1 VSLSL
6 VLTTFLHF
14 TDLIKICVFYVTASV
29 AQPNGTGDAKT
40 VALALAKRPSPIL
53 KSMKEQGLDL
63 PRWWEDIDDLMG
75 DERDEKSIANEK
87 SGSGILR
94 PPPLDPLHNLEIVI
108 GGTYTF
114 GRLVSLPGRRY
125 NAKPSG
131 VATLLDYESRG
142 DVVEGNGPA
151 YIGSGFQD
159 VDVQYAS
166 ADASLPFSP
175 TLEDEVEESSDEGP
189 MSDLLARAEE
199 DFAKAAA
206 EAEAAAAKATRKE
219 EKMKSCKSLVNIAHY
234 AHLMIM

>member
-1 VSLSL
+1 MY
-6 VLTTFLHF
+6 
-14 TDLIKICVFYVTASV
+14 FYIAASV

-63 PRWWEDIDDLMG
+63 PRWWEDIDYLMG
-75 DERDEKSIANEK
+75 DEMDEKSTANEK

-114 GRLVSLPGRRY
+114 GRLVSLPSRRF

-131 VATLLDYESRG
+131 GGDVATLLDFESRG
-142 DVVEGNGPA
+142 GVVESNGPA

-166 ADASLPFSP
+166 LDASHPFSP
-175 TLEDEVEESSDEGP
+175 TAENEVEESSDEGP
-189 MSDLLARAEE
+189 NVLLARAEK

-206 EAEAAAAKATRKE
+206 EAEAAVAEANRKE
-219 EKMKSCKSLVNIAHY
+219 EKMKLCKLLVKIVHHTY
-234 AHLMIM
+234 LIIV

>member
-1 VSLSL
+1 MY
-6 VLTTFLHF
+6 
-14 TDLIKICVFYVTASV
+14 FYIAASV

-63 PRWWEDIDDLMG
+63 PRWWEDVDDLMG
-75 DERDEKSIANEK
+75 DEMDEKSIANEK

-114 GRLVSLPGRRY
+114 GRLVSLPSRRF

-131 VATLLDYESRG
+131 GGDVATLLDYESRG
-142 DVVEGNGPA
+142 VVVEGNGPA

-175 TLEDEVEESSDEGP
+175 TIEEEVVESSDEGP

-206 EAEAAAAKATRKE
+206 EAEAAVAEANRKE
-219 EKMKSCKSLVNIAHY
+219 EKMKLCKSLVNIVHHAY
-234 AHLMIM
+234 LIIV

>member
-1 VSLSL
+1 MSLSL
-6 VLTTFLHF
+6 VLATLLPFYRPHKKIVFFL
-14 TDLIKICVFYVTASV
+14 TASV

-63 PRWWEDIDDLMG
+63 PRWWEDIDDLTG

-108 GGTYTF
+108 GGTFTF
-114 GRLVSLPGRRY
+114 GRLVSLPSRRHH
-125 NAKPSG
+125 AKPSG

-151 YIGSGFQD
+151 RFQD

-166 ADASLPFSP
+166 ADASPPFSP
-175 TLEDEVEESSDEGP
+175 TFEDEAEESNDEGP
-189 MSDLLARAEE
+189 MSVLLARAEE
-199 DFAKAAA
+199 DFARAAA